1 MDKHNIYKDDKK
13 VYIGI
18 DRARIK
24 NIEILSIARK
34 KLISNHNVKYI
45 ETKEFE
51 GAYINASLSH
61 NGYYVREITIKDD
74 PYFKAF
80 RFGAKRNNYDGAF
93 IIYCSLELIVD
104 RKDGSK
110 NLFPYTV
117 SEFHARINLIRQHLI
132 DRYGIIV
139 SFKEAKFDEL
149 EINKTASMDNKFI
162 AYDYLLSNIRY
173 LASSKWTTVTHEK
186 STEINQIALVN
197 GCMKI
202 KCYDKTK
209 QLQAIKKT
217 KKKDDMITMESEE
230 ERLNRL
236 AKEDRESQE
245 EAYREQLIKKNW
257 LRIEYCFLKQDKIIR
272 DLNIVNI
279 YQLTD
284 EKINSYLNEQ
294 IEKEL
299 LTPIRVHLATGNKQL
314 LKMAKEILK
323 QSNRRWISTFTI
335 KAIAEKVN
343 KTNGKLDLLIDTQQL
358 KDIIKKLTPDHASR
372 NIKTLEKTLV
382 NYPYLYNNIIHLE
395 EITEKFTT

>member
-1 MDKHNIYKDDKK
+1 
-13 VYIGI
+13 
-18 DRARIK
+18 
-24 NIEILSIARK
+24 
-34 KLISNHNVKYI
+34 
-45 ETKEFE
+45 
-51 GAYINASLSH
+51 
-61 NGYYVREITIKDD
+61 
-74 PYFKAF
+74 
-80 RFGAKRNNYDGAF
+80 
-93 IIYCSLELIVD
+93 
-104 RKDGSK
+104 
-110 NLFPYTV
+110 
-117 SEFHARINLIRQHLI
+117 
-132 DRYGIIV
+132 
-139 SFKEAKFDEL
+139 
-149 EINKTASMDNKFI
+149 
-162 AYDYLLSNIRY
+162 
-173 LASSKWTTVTHEK
+173 
-186 STEINQIALVN
+186 
-197 GCMKI
+197 MKI

-358 KDIIKKLTPDHASR
+358 KDVIKKLMPHNYIR